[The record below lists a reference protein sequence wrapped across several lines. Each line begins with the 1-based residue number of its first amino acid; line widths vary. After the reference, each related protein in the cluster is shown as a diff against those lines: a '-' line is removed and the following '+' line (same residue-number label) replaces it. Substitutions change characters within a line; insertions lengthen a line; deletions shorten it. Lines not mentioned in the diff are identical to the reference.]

1 MRCFYG
7 AHSCLRTVADSVIC
21 TLLQKVPVVLDRSM
35 GERFI
40 RATVFLISVVVTCN
54 QEKVCSGMYSSDTL
68 TKNAKNYFCIAIF
81 FSMRMQFI

>member
-1 MRCFYG
+1 MGCFYG

-35 GERFI
+35 GERFFQ
-40 RATVFLISVVVTCN
+40 ATVFLISVVVTSN
-54 QEKVCSGMYSSDTL
+54 QDKVCSGLYASDTL

-81 FSMRMQFI
+81 FGMRMQFI